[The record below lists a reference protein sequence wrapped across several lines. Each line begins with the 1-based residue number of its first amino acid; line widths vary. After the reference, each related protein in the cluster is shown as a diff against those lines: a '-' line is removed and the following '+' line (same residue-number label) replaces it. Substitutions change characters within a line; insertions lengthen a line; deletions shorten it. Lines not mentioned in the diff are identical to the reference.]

1 MLVDWPAKLQA
12 IIEPAVVALGYELL
26 GLEYLRYGHSG
37 LLRLYIDSPTGIG
50 INDCEQ
56 VSRQVSAV
64 MDVEDPIDI
73 EYRLEVSSPGL
84 DRPLFKPAHY
94 QAQLGKTLKL
104 KLHLPLNGR
113 RNFKGTLLAVNP
125 QGLELESDGAQFRIA
140 FSSIDKA
147 NLVAEFGAKP

>member
-1 MLVDWPAKLQA
+1 MDWHSKLQA
-12 IIEPAVVALGYELL
+12 IVEPAVVALGYELL
-26 GLEYLRYGHSG
+26 GLEYQRYGNSS
-37 LLRLYIDSPTGIG
+37 LLRLYIDGPAGIG
-50 INDCEQ
+50 IDDCES

-64 MDVEDPIDI
+64 LDVEDPIDG

-94 QAQLGKTLKL
+94 EAQLGKTLKL

-113 RNFKGTLLAVNP
+113 RNFKGTLKAVTA
-125 QGLELESDGAQFRIA
+125 QGLELELDGQVFRIS